1 MGRDSTAAVRAASRR
16 AAPRNSVPR
25 PAGQAVAIRAA
36 AVHAASLLAACILWL
51 AGGSATA
58 GSPVITLAGG
68 DSLALRAQLQW
79 ENPLPGFVEERLE
92 RGIPATV
99 EIHCE
104 LWRDRTAWFDRL
116 LVSQVRDFYV
126 VRDPWRGSFSV
137 QEGEATLQADS
148 LAELRSLLAHSEMLF
163 PLERDWCDERSNY
176 KVVVTTVVRPL
187 TARDIGELDGWLKG
201 ELGGFR
207 GGLLGLPR
215 GLFGVVTGLSGLGER
230 TEKAATPVFHL
241 SADERGR
248 VRWMSAAS

>member
-1 MGRDSTAAVRAASRR
+1 MRRPVARR
-16 AAPRNSVPR
+16 AA
-25 PAGQAVAIRAA
+25 A
-36 AVHAASLLAACILWL
+36 LLAGCILWL
-51 AGGSATA
+51 AAGPATA
-58 GSPVITLAGG
+58 GPPEITLAGG
-68 DSLALRAQLQW
+68 DSLALRVQLQW
-79 ENPLPGFVEERLE
+79 KNPLPGFVEERLE

-116 LVSQVRDFYV
+116 LVSQVHDFYV

-137 QEGEATLQADS
+137 QEGGSTLQADS
-148 LAELRSLLAHSEMLF
+148 LAALRLLLSHSEMLL
-163 PLERDWCDERSNY
+163 PLERDWCDESSSY

-215 GLFGVVTGLSGLGER
+215 GLFGVVTDLSGLGER
-230 TEKAATPVFHL
+230 TEKAASEVFHI
-241 SADERGR
+241 SAVEGGR
-248 VRWMSAAS
+248 VRLVLAGS